1 MDGVVFESEP
11 SEESIEVF
19 DDEEMEFVE
28 ELNVYRNKETGEI
41 YEVIDEVPLDD
52 VLEEN
57 TKSNEGGESFEE
69 E

>member
-1 MDGVVFESEP
+1 
-11 SEESIEVF
+11 
-19 DDEEMEFVE
+19 MEFVE

-41 YEVIDEVPLDD
+41 YEVIDEAPLDD
-52 VLEEN
+52 MSEKN